1 MSPRFLSIA
10 DIVGGVFLGGF
21 HLEE

>member
-1 MSPRFLSIA
+1 MSPQFLFIA

-21 HLEE
+21 RLEE